1 MNQGIALG
9 PVTDQALLKGIR
21 AGEHDA
27 FELLFRA
34 HYADLVRFAR
44 AQVTDLAE
52 AEDIVHDVFLHLWE
66 TRANIG
72 GDRALRTY
80 LLAAVRNRS
89 IDHLRRR
96 ALQARWIRPAAP
108 RYSDNP
114 RVVDWD
120 APSREAESDP
130 AELEELARAIES
142 AVANLP
148 ERCRTAFLLCRD
160 HDLTYAQ
167 AAEVMGVT
175 PATIKTQVARALC
188 ALRQALAPLLTLL
201 VPLCTVAAV
210 FGTL

>member
-1 MNQGIALG
+1 MNPGTAIG
-9 PVTDQALLKGIR
+9 PITDQELLKGIR
-21 AGEHDA
+21 AGEHYA
-27 FELLFRA
+27 FELLFRT
-34 HYADLVRFAR
+34 HYADLLRFAR
-44 AQVTDLAE
+44 AQVTNPAE

-66 TRANIG
+66 TRAKIG

-96 ALQARWIRPAAP
+96 ALQARWVLPARTAN
-108 RYSDNP
+108 SSGTQ
-114 RVVDWD
+114 VFEWD
-120 APSREAESDP
+120 APPRDTESDP
-130 AELEELARAIES
+130 GELDELARAIES

-167 AAEVMGVT
+167 AAEAMGVT

-188 ALRQALAPLLTLL
+188 VLRQALAPLLSLL
-201 VPLCTVAAV
+201 ISICIASSV
-210 FGTL
+210 FGTW